1 MDQFEYIL
9 AVAEERNLTKAAE
22 RMFISQPAMTLRIKR
37 LEEELGIRIF
47 DRSKIPLEITP
58 EGEIYLTEMK
68 KIKTMEENL
77 FYRLLTSRHTASRQL
92 VLGIGINRGRALLPV
107 LLPALSALHP
117 QLSFQTREG
126 SDSETESLIKN
137 GSVDIGILSTPIVS
151 QELYVSPLSTE
162 EVFLAVPR
170 DHPVLTGRDVSDNS
184 PEHPCILPPECLN
197 GQQFILG
204 QLGYGL
210 TRYGNYVFSL
220 HHIKPCST
228 LNIGN
233 SETAYWLAGAGM
245 GIAFTLKEY
254 AINSFFRGSIP
265 RPILCTI
272 ENTPLKR
279 TLSMVCKASRKDD
292 DMIQMTMARITEILV
307 PG

>member
-37 LEEELGIRIF
+37 LEDELGVRIF

-68 KIKTMEENL
+68 KIKMMEENL
-77 FYRLLTSRHTASRQL
+77 FYKLLSSRHTTSRQL
-92 VLGIGINRGRALLPV
+92 VIGIGLNRGRFLLPV
-107 LLPALSALHP
+107 LLPALSTIHP

-126 SDSETESLIKN
+126 SDSETETLIKN
-137 GSVDIGILSTPIVS
+137 DSVDIGILSSATVS
-151 QELYVSPLSTE
+151 QELYAVTLLFE
-162 EVFLAVPR
+162 EVFLAIPR
-170 DHPVLTGRDVSDNS
+170 GHPILEGKDISGNS
-184 PEHPCILPPECLN
+184 PEHPCTISPESLD
-197 GQQFILG
+197 GQPFILG

-210 TRYGNYVFSL
+210 TRFGNYIFSL
-220 HHIKPCST
+220 HHIKPSYT

-245 GIAFTLKEY
+245 GIAFCLAHY
-254 AINSFFRGSIP
+254 HNNSFPSKNIP

-279 TLSMVCKASRKDD
+279 PISMVCKASRKDD
-292 DMIQMTMARITEILV
+292 PMLQMTMTKISEIMLSN
-307 PG
+307 

>member
-37 LEEELGIRIF
+37 LEEELGVKIF

-68 KIKTMEENL
+68 KIKAMEENL
-77 FYRLLTSRHTASRQL
+77 FYTLLSSRHAASRQL
-92 VLGIGINRGRALLPV
+92 VIGMGLNRGRSWLPV
-107 LLPALSALHP
+107 LLPALSTMLP
-117 QLSFQTREG
+117 QFSFQTRENP
-126 SDSETESLIKN
+126 DSETEALIKS
-137 GSVDIGILSTPIVS
+137 GSVDIGILSSVTVS
-151 QELYVSPLSTE
+151 QELYAVPLSTE

-170 DHPVLTGRDVSDNS
+170 EHPLVSGTDISANT
-184 PEHPCILPPECLN
+184 PEHPCVLQPECLN
-197 GQQFILG
+197 GQPFILG

-210 TRYGNYVFSL
+210 TRFGNYIFSL
-220 HHIKPCST
+220 HHIKPGYT

-233 SETAYWLAGAGM
+233 CETAYWLAGAGM
-245 GIAFTLKEY
+245 GIAFTLAECH
-254 AINSFFRGSIP
+254 NTSVFSGNIP
-265 RPILCTI
+265 RPVLCTI

-279 TLSMVCKASRKDD
+279 TISMVCRASRKDD
-292 DMIQMTMARITEILV
+292 SMIQMTMAKIAEILS
-307 PG
+307 PS

>member
-37 LEEELGIRIF
+37 LEDELGVRIF

-68 KIKTMEENL
+68 KIKMMEENL
-77 FYRLLTSRHTASRQL
+77 FYKLLSSRRTTSRQL
-92 VLGIGINRGRALLPV
+92 IIGTGLNRGRSLLPI
-107 LLPALSALHP
+107 LLPSLSTIHP

-126 SDSETESLIKN
+126 SDSETETLIKN
-137 GSVDIGILSTPIVS
+137 GSVDIGILSSVTVS
-151 QELYVSPLSTE
+151 QELYAATLSSE

-170 DHPVLTGRDVSDNS
+170 GHSILDGKDISDNG
-184 PEHPCILPPECLN
+184 PKHPCIISPECLD
-197 GQQFILG
+197 GQPFILG

-210 TRYGNYVFSL
+210 THFGNYIFSL
-220 HHIKPCST
+220 HHIKPGYT

-245 GIAFTLKEY
+245 GIAFTLANY
-254 AINSFFRGSIP
+254 HDNSFPYKSIP

-279 TLSMVCKASRKDD
+279 PISMVCKASRKDD
-292 DMIQMTMARITEILV
+292 PMLQMTMEKISEIMLSN
-307 PG
+307 